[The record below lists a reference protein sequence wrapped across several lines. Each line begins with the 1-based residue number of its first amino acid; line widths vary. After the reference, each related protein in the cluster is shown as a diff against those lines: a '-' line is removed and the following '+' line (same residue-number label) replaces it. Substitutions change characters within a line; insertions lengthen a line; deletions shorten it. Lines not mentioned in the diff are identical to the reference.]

1 MDSDGY
7 GCRNQASLNSA
18 DLLDGLLR
26 VSQIVRFRLN
36 DWLGRYELTDGRHAV
51 LTVLARAGENGC
63 SQAELADQ
71 LYQSESNVSTLIE
84 RMQRDGLVSR
94 SRSDAD
100 RRKRVLQ
107 ITSMGRSTL
116 ASVDA
121 SRTAWA
127 GRLMN
132 GIPADDAPRLLAL
145 LQRLGA
151 SLEPS
156 FALSPVGVAAP
167 KTAFNER
174 VMTASDPGIDP
185 ADDPQSPQFA
195 LRRML
200 LALSSSGGNKSHEKD
215 VA

>member
-1 MDSDGY
+1 MESEGHVV
-7 GCRNQASLNSA
+7 REEESVKSA
-18 DLLDGLLR
+18 ALLDGLLR

-36 DWLGRYELTDGRHAV
+36 DWLGRFELNDGRHAV
-51 LTVLARAGENGC
+51 LAALDGADEDGC
-63 SQAELADQ
+63 SQADLAEK
-71 LYQSESNVSTLIE
+71 LCQSESNVSTLIE

-94 SRSDAD
+94 SRSESD

-107 ITSMGRSTL
+107 MTSAGRSAF

-121 SRTAWA
+121 NRSDWA
-127 GRLMN
+127 RRLFKGMETDDRLM
-132 GIPADDAPRLLAL
+132 LLTL

-156 FALSPVGVAAP
+156 FTIQSTPAGSISASPY
-167 KTAFNER
+167 
-174 VMTASDPGIDP
+174 SDPTTPIQRNVDP

-200 LALSSSGGNKSHEKD
+200 LALSSSTGNESNEKE